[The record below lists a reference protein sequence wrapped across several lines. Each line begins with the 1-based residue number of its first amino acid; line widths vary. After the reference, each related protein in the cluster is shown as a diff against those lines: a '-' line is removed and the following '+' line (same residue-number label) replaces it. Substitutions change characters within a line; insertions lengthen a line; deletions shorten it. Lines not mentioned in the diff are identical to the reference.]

1 MGKYDVREV
10 AKYFLHK
17 SPMTQ
22 KKLHKML
29 FFTYG
34 WYLFENNEKDNLT
47 NFLFTPSIEKHGFQ
61 AWVHGPVFRELYPI
75 YANYGFREI
84 YNPNDNSSIFQ
95 KEDKEL
101 IDEVFDA
108 YIDYSADQLETMSHS
123 FKSWQKARGTHGPY
137 DVCKEVIKDTDI
149 YQDIEDL

>member
-1 MGKYDVREV
+1 M
-10 AKYFLHK
+10 
-17 SPMTQ
+17 
-22 KKLHKML
+22 
-29 FFTYG
+29 
-34 WYLFENNEKDNLT
+34 
-47 NFLFTPSIEKHGFQ
+47 
-61 AWVHGPVFRELYPI
+61 FRELYPI

-137 DVCKEVIKDTDI
+137 EVCKEVIKDTDI